1 VEGIY
6 NSSKAATALLSET
19 LRLEL
24 APLGVRVI
32 TAMVGAV
39 NTQFFAE
46 RTDLTLPPESYYQ
59 PIRDKIDHDNK
70 GLQYTTSM
78 KQDVD
83 VFAKNLVNDVVGG
96 KSGLVWRGKSSS
108 MAWLVSAV
116 VPGSVLTSMV
126 NGDKGLEELGR
137 AHRT

>member
-1 VEGIY
+1 
-6 NSSKAATALLSET
+6 
-19 LRLEL
+19 
-24 APLGVRVI
+24 
-32 TAMVGAV
+32 MVGGV
-39 NTQFFAE
+39 NTQFFAD
-46 RTDLTLPPESYYQ
+46 RTDLTLPSESYYQ

-83 VFAKNLVNDVVGG
+83 VFARNIVNDVVSG

-116 VPGSVLTSMV
+116 LPGSVLTSMV
-126 NGDKGLEELGR
+126 NGDKGLEEL
-137 AHRT
+137 AHAYRQ